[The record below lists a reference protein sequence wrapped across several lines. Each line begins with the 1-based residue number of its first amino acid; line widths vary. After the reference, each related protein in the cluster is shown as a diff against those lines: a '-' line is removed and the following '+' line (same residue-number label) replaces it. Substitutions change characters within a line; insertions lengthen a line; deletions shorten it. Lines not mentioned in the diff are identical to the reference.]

1 MTAHARRRL
10 GAGSLEV
17 AAIGVGTWQW
27 GDRGFWGYG
36 REYGYDEVA
45 AAYAAARAAGLDL
58 FDTAEI
64 YGAGES
70 ERMLGAFAAG
80 DDDGVVIATKYFPAP
95 NRLRE
100 RSVHAALDRSLE
112 RLGVSSVD
120 LYQIHWPLSLV
131 PHAQLARALATAV
144 RDGRVGHVGVSNFS
158 AGQLRRMHARLA
170 DLGVPLIANQ
180 VRYSLLR
187 RAPEVNG
194 VLEACHELDIALIAY
209 SPLAQ
214 GVLSGRYDLRHRPS
228 GPRRLSGSFRRGALA
243 RAMPVVATLRE
254 IAASHGVE
262 PSQVALAWLLRDE
275 RVVPIPGAKT
285 ARQARSNAAAC
296 GVRLSA
302 DELGQLDAVS
312 RGYRRAP
319 WWARRVMG

>member
-1 MTAHARRRL
+1 MVAPARRRL
-10 GAGSLEV
+10 GTGSLEV

-27 GDRGFWGYG
+27 GDRRFWGYG
-36 REYGYDEVA
+36 REYGYQEVA
-45 AAYAAARAAGLDL
+45 EAYAAARAAGLDL
-58 FDTAEI
+58 FDTAEV

-80 DDDGVVIATKYFPAP
+80 ERDGIVIATKYFPAP

-112 RLGVSSVD
+112 RLGVSSVE
-120 LYQIHWPLSLV
+120 LYQIHWPLSLL
-131 PHAQLARALATAV
+131 PHARLARALATAV

-158 AGQLRRMHARLA
+158 ARQLRRMHARLA

-180 VRYSLLR
+180 VRYNLLR

-194 VLEACHELDIALIAY
+194 VLEACDELKIALIAY

-214 GVLSGRYDLRHRPS
+214 GLLSGPYDVQRRPN
-228 GPRRLSGSFRRGALA
+228 GPRRLSGSFRGGAVA
-243 RAMPVVATLRE
+243 RAMPVVTALRE
-254 IAASHGVE
+254 IAASHGAD

-275 RVVPIPGAKT
+275 RVVPIPGVKT
-285 ARQARSNAAAC
+285 AAQVRSNAAAAEI
-296 GVRLSA
+296 RLSA
-302 DELGQLDAVS
+302 DELGRLDDVS
-312 RGYRRAP
+312 RG
-319 WWARRVMG
+319 